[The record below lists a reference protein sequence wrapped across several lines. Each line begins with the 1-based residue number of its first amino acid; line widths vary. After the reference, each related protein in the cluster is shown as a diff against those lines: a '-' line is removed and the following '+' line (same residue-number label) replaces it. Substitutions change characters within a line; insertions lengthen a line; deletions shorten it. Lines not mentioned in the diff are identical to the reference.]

1 MKKDSKSEERRKE
14 IQKKG
19 DQEVI
24 STSIFEFKELK
35 LKDDLC
41 WYLKLLLKT
50 KLPQAYREYTMKIS
64 LNEEPF
70 KMRIQDLEKKKEE
83 IKADKQSELFPSESA
98 KKVQLKNIDEEI
110 KNVEKELEEALEQS
124 SVIEFEASLEKLEY
138 KDGDTLIVTYI
149 PYEVVEPINKIKS
162 DLTRHYKIELLRE

>member
-19 DQEVI
+19 DQEI
-24 STSIFEFKELK
+24 IATSIFQFKELK

-41 WYLKLLLKT
+41 WYLKLLLKIR
-50 KLPQAYREYTMKIS
+50 LPQAYREYTVKIS
-64 LNEEPF
+64 LNEAPF
-70 KMRIQDLEKKKEE
+70 EMRIQDLEKKKEE

-110 KNVEKELEEALEQS
+110 KNIQEELKEALEQS
-124 SVIEFEASLEKLEY
+124 SVIEFEGSLEKLEY
-138 KDGDTLIVTYI
+138 KDSDTLIVTYI

-162 DLTRHYKIELLRE
+162 DLTRHYKIELIRE